1 MSIDYKEQLGNM
13 IGHNAELQKK
23 VDKLEKENLKLQVLF
38 ATLKDEYLDMGGD
51 PHQLSLFENQ
61 QLEMFEGNE
70 VKPINE
76 IEDDLKE

>member
-1 MSIDYKEQLGNM
+1 
-13 IGHNAELQKK
+13 
-23 VDKLEKENLKLQVLF
+23 
-38 ATLKDEYLDMGGD
+38 MGGD